1 LARLDDYGKISQ
13 TIKKGGSMGNIRFK
27 DIGNYKCASFSKNTK
42 HNLLRVSYGGN
53 MGTPMEEVERCAIE
67 FLGYNPFL
75 YEKISE
81 EGSPDYSYKVVF
93 NLDKEYIK
101 EGFWQNLFSDI
112 DTCSKKD
119 VAYIYGKGIR
129 RKFDKIKDAIED
141 HDLKLALHLIKNYK
155 EEY

>member
-1 LARLDDYGKISQ
+1 MARMPD
-13 TIKKGGSMGNIRFK
+13 
-27 DIGNYKCASFSKNTK
+27 NY
-42 HNLLRVSYGGN
+42 
-53 MGTPMEEVERCAIE
+53 
-67 FLGYNPFL
+67 
-75 YEKISE
+75 
-81 EGSPDYSYKVVF
+81 
-93 NLDKEYIK
+93 
-101 EGFWQNLFSDI
+101 I